1 MDSQRFR
8 SNKPIDADSV
18 RNLVG
23 ELGIEILG
31 LIRQEF
37 TTDEELI
44 QYGSVTLQCLEVKI
58 PLLETLDLIT
68 QKKDGYKLTKRG
80 KDILIELLGW

>member
-8 SNKPIDADSV
+8 SNKSIDADSV

>member
-8 SNKPIDADSV
+8 SNKSIDADSV

-23 ELGIEILG
+23 EMGIEILG

>member
-1 MDSQRFR
+1 MESQRLR
-8 SNKPIDADSV
+8 SNKPIDAESV

-44 QYGSVTLQCLEVKI
+44 QYGSLTLQCLEVKV
-58 PLLETLDLIT
+58 PLLEILDLVT
-68 QKKDGYKLTKRG
+68 QTKECYRLTKRG
-80 KDILIELLGW
+80 DEVLIELLGW